1 MNSKNITQ
9 LFHNNKTPI
18 TLQQSKPHAQIQ
30 RVIPPATQP
39 ITTQQSTAEKQS
51 HQPSSVLLKPS
62 GKVTVFEAAQNKSK
76 QQEERGETTQT
87 LHTFAQNVIKTTTQQ
102 EIAVKTNSSLPF
114 PSTPK
119 QPNVVVGMV
128 LDQNRKIVDGAI
140 VEIVDQTGIAVRAVK
155 TNKLGQFFITSPL
168 QNGAFSIRTEKNG
181 LEFNNY
187 TLTTN
192 NTIIP
197 PLEFLA
203 KTS

>member
-1 MNSKNITQ
+1 M
-9 LFHNNKTPI
+9 
-18 TLQQSKPHAQIQ
+18 
-30 RVIPPATQP
+30 
-39 ITTQQSTAEKQS
+39 
-51 HQPSSVLLKPS
+51 
-62 GKVTVFEAAQNKSK
+62 
-76 QQEERGETTQT
+76 
-87 LHTFAQNVIKTTTQQ
+87 IKTTTQQ